1 MTEQQPYDVITLGET
16 MVRMAPPPPLRLEQA
31 DTLGIT
37 YGGAESN
44 VAINLARL
52 GRHVAW
58 WSRLPDNPLG
68 HGLVRTLH
76 SHDVATPGVVFA
88 DDERMGLYFV
98 EFGAAPRG
106 IKVWYDR
113 RDSAASNMQPDDLP
127 ADWVEHGR
135 WLHVTGITPALGQS
149 CADTVQHAVK
159 RAQAAG
165 LIVSFDVNYRA
176 LLWSHE
182 DAAAALEPLCH
193 AADVVLVAQRDAAN
207 LFGVNGDI
215 ETVARQLHERWGGKI
230 AVTGGA
236 DGAAGCDGH
245 GTYFAPT
252 IEVEIADRLGAG
264 DAFATGIID
273 RLLDGDSLADA
284 LKFGTALAA
293 LKLTIAGDAALVS
306 RAEVEAILN
315 RSGNQLHR

>member
-1 MTEQQPYDVITLGET
+1 MTDQQYDVITLGET
-16 MVRMAPPPPLRLEQA
+16 MLRMAPPPRLRLEQA

-52 GRHVAW
+52 GRRVAW

-68 HGLVRTLH
+68 RGLVRTLH

-88 DDERMGLYFV
+88 HNERMGLYFV

-113 RDSAASNMQPDDLP
+113 RDSAASKMQPDDLP
-127 ADWVEHGR
+127 ANWVERGR
-135 WLHVTGITPALGQS
+135 WLHLTGISPALGQS

-165 LIVSFDVNYRA
+165 LTVSFDVNYRA

-182 DAAAALEPLCH
+182 DAAASVESLCH

-207 LFGVNGDI
+207 LFGVTGNI
-215 ETVARQLHERWGGKI
+215 EAVAQKLHERWGGKI

-236 DGAAGCDGH
+236 DGAAGCDGDR
-245 GTYFAPT
+245 TYFAPT
-252 IEVEIADRLGAG
+252 IDVEIVDRLGAG
-264 DAFATGIID
+264 DAFASGIID
-273 RLLDGDSLADA
+273 RLLDGESLADA
-284 LKFGTALAA
+284 LRFGTALAA
-293 LKLTIAGDAALVS
+293 LKLTIAGDVALVS

-315 RSGNQLHR
+315 QTGNQLHR